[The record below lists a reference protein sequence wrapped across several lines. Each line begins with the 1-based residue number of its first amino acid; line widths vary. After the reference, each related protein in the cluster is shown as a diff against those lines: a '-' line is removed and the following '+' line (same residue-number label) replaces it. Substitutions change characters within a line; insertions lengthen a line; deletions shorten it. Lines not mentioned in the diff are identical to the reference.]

1 MDLEEFKHLELGDKD
16 ILSPIIKAAQPAVS
30 ELTFTNLFMWRSYY
44 RPMWKIEDGCLL
56 IVMDPMSGH
65 PFGMQPLGEG
75 DKAAGATHILE
86 QMKNA
91 GAEPLLA
98 RVDSDFAHWLEA
110 RGGVSIEADRDQ
122 FDYVYLAEELI
133 SLAGR
138 KFHRKKNHYNKF
150 VKGIPYVYKPLNI
163 ELVEQVLDMQE
174 HWCQMRECGGDPS
187 LINEDLAIHEAL
199 ANFDKLDYVGG
210 AICVQDRVEAFSFG
224 ELLDDETAV
233 IHIEKANPEMPGL
246 YAVINR
252 DFAEA
257 AWKNVKYINREQDL
271 GVEGLRAAK
280 ESYRPDHLVEKY
292 IVRPV

>member
-1 MDLEEFKHLELGDKD
+1 MEIAEFKPLELADKD
-16 ILSPIIKAAQPAVS
+16 ILAPMIADAKPVTS

-44 RPMWKIEDGCLL
+44 RPMWRLHDGCLL
-56 IVMDPMSGH
+56 IIMDPVGSP
-65 PFGMQPLGEG
+65 PFGMQPLGAG
-75 DKAAGATHILE
+75 DRTAAVRSIFGHME
-86 QMKNA
+86 KA

-98 RVDSDFAHWLEA
+98 RVDQPFAA
-110 RGGVSIEADRDQ
+110 RLAAEKGLRIEPDRDQ
-122 FDYVYLAEELI
+122 FDYVYAAQDLV

-150 VKGIPYVYKPLNI
+150 AKSIPFSYKPLNV

-199 ANFDKLDYVGG
+199 ANFDKLDFVGG
-210 AICVQDRVEAFSFG
+210 AICVQDNVEAFSFG
-224 ELLDDETAV
+224 EALNNDTAV

-252 DFAEA
+252 EFAAA
-257 AWKNVKYINREQDL
+257 AWQNVKYINREQDL
-271 GVEGLRAAK
+271 GIDGLRAAK